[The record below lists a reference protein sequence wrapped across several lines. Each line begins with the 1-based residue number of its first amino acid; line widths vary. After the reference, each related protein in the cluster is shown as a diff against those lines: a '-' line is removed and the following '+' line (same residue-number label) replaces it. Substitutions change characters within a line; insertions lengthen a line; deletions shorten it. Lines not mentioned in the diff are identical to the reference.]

1 MLGQLTLPPRAVLA
15 IDGHGASGK
24 TTLARRLAEEHG
36 AATVVATDDLAWHHS
51 FFDWGELLIDAV
63 LLPYR
68 AGRAVS
74 YRPPGWEKMG
84 RPGTVEVPADTQ
96 LLIVE
101 GTGAGRLEAAPY
113 VDALIWVEVD
123 LAVARE
129 RGLARD
135 VASGVNGSRE
145 DAERFWDEWMAEE
158 VPFLQRHRPWERADL
173 VVHG

>member
-1 MLGQLTLPPRAVLA
+1 MLSRLDLPPRAVLA

-24 TTLARRLAEEHG
+24 TTLARRLAAGHD
-36 AATVVATDDLAWHHS
+36 AACVVATDDLAWHHS
-51 FFDWGELLIDAV
+51 FFDWAPLLVDAV

-68 AGRAVS
+68 AGHPVS
-74 YRPPGWEKMG
+74 YRPPGWGRMG
-84 RPGTVEVPADTQ
+84 REGSIEVPADTE

-113 VDALIWVEVD
+113 VDALIWVDVD
-123 LAVARE
+123 LDVARE

-145 DAERFWDEWMAEE
+145 EAEKFWDEWMSEE
-158 VPFLQRHRPWERADL
+158 IPFLEHHRPWERADL
-173 VVHG
+173 IVR